1 MLILLKMQWK
11 EEEIVINVNYKA
23 FEYFNSIFLLPF
35 NYRVFLRG
43 RNSFSALVS
52 ALQDD
57 ASAVLA
63 QPILIWEHHFAELLF

>member
-1 MLILLKMQWK
+1 M
-11 EEEIVINVNYKA
+11 NYKA

-63 QPILIWEHHFAELLF
+63 QPILI